1 MIQSMKNYIK
11 EIGRARYEQFV
22 CKMLCLFRLVVW
34 RKGNKA
40 VIRLHVTPR
49 ETENGNEEESV
60 VVGFVMQHGYV
71 NTIAALEHKSPQK
84 VDVRV
89 KLYLTIGQLASEA

>member
-1 MIQSMKNYIK
+1 M
-11 EIGRARYEQFV
+11 
-22 CKMLCLFRLVVW
+22 
-34 RKGNKA
+34 
-40 VIRLHVTPR
+40 IRLHVTPH
-49 ETENGNEEESV
+49 ETINGNKDEPV
-60 VVGFVMQHGYV
+60 IVGFVMQHGYV

>member
-1 MIQSMKNYIK
+1 MNTFIYSI
-11 EIGRARYEQFV
+11 F
-22 CKMLCLFRLVVW
+22 LLRLVVW

-40 VIRLHVTPR
+40 VIRLHITPH
-49 ETENGNEEESV
+49 ESNENNEDPI

-84 VDVRV
+84 ADVKV
-89 KLYLTIGQLASEA
+89 KLYLTLNQLIRET

>member
-1 MIQSMKNYIK
+1 M
-11 EIGRARYEQFV
+11 
-22 CKMLCLFRLVVW
+22 W

-40 VIRLHVTPR
+40 VIRLHVTPHD
-49 ETENGNEEESV
+49 TNKNTDPIII
-60 VVGFVMQHGYV
+60 GFVMQHGYV

-89 KLYLTIGQLASEA
+89 KLYLTVGQLVGET